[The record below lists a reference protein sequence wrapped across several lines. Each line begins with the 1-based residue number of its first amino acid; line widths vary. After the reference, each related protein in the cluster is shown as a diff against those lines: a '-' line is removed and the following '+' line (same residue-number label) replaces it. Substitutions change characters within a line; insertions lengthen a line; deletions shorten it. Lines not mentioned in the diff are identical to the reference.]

1 MNNNQCLKEV
11 LSNVK
16 TIAVVGASSKPD
28 KDSYKVIEALINF
41 GYEVFPVNPNYSG
54 ERIFGKE
61 CYPNLKAIKEKVDM
75 VDIFRAKDFIFNLT
89 KEAIEIKAEVLW
101 TQEGITHE
109 EAANLGRSAGLVVV
123 MDECPNKILEN

>member
-1 MNNNQCLKEV
+1 MNNNKYLKEI
-11 LSNVK
+11 LSNVN
-16 TIAVVGASSKPD
+16 TIAVVGASSKPN
-28 KDSYKVIEALINF
+28 KDSYRVMEALINF
-41 GYEVFPVNPNYSG
+41 GYEVFPVNTNYVG
-54 ERIFGKE
+54 ERILGKE

-89 KEAIEIKAEVLW
+89 KEAIEIKAEILW

-123 MDECPNKILEN
+123 MDECPKKILED

>member
-1 MNNNQCLKEV
+1 MSNDQYLKEI
-11 LSNVK
+11 LSTVK

-28 KDSYKVIEALINF
+28 KDSYRVMEVLINF
-41 GYEVFPVNPNYSG
+41 GYEVFPVNPTYAG
-54 ERIFGKE
+54 ERILGKE
-61 CYPNLKAIKEKVDM
+61 CYPNLKSIKEKVDM

-109 EAANLGRSAGLVVV
+109 EAASLGRRAGLVVV
-123 MDECPNKILEN
+123 MDECPKKILEG

>member
-1 MNNNQCLKEV
+1 MNNNKYLKGL
-11 LSNVK
+11 LSSVK

-28 KDSYKVIEALINF
+28 KDSYRVMETLINF
-41 GYEVFPVNPNYSG
+41 GYEVFPVNPNYDG
-54 ERIFGKE
+54 ERILGKE
-61 CYPNLKAIKEKVDM
+61 CYPNLKAINKKIDM

-109 EAANLGRSAGLVVV
+109 EAANLGRKAGLVVV
-123 MDECPNKILEN
+123 MDECPKKILEG

>member
-1 MNNNQCLKEV
+1 MNNNQHLKEI

-28 KDSYKVIEALINF
+28 KDSYRVMETLINF
-41 GYEVFPVNPNYSG
+41 GYEVFPVNPNYAG
-54 ERIFGKE
+54 ERILGKE
-61 CYPNLKAIKEKVDM
+61 CYPNLKSIKEKVHM
-75 VDIFRAKDFIFNLT
+75 VDIFRVKDFIFNLT

-109 EAANLGRSAGLVVV
+109 EAANLGRRAGLIVV
-123 MDECPNKILEN
+123 MDECPKKILEG

>member
-1 MNNNQCLKEV
+1 MNNNKYLKGL
-11 LSNVK
+11 LSSVK

-28 KDSYKVIEALINF
+28 KDSYRVMETLMNF
-41 GYEVFPVNPNYSG
+41 GYEVFPVNPNYAG
-54 ERIFGKE
+54 ERILGKE
-61 CYPNLKAIKEKVDM
+61 CYPNLQSIKEKVHM

-109 EAANLGRSAGLVVV
+109 EAANLGRRAGLIVV
-123 MDECPNKILEN
+123 MDECPKKILEG